1 MAALF
6 AKPVRLSLTNF
17 VIFLNL
23 LCLTATASTIER
35 PRSFATKLIHRDSA
49 LSPYYNPNA
58 TIKDHAMHTLKTSV
72 ARLAYLGA
80 KSNVFVTDD
89 TRAGL
94 VAEDNGAQF
103 MASFSIGEPLV
114 PQLLTIDTG
123 SNLLWV
129 QCLPCTKCFEQASPI
144 FDPSKSSTYTTLHCN
159 SPYCTISPS
168 DKCDPSNN
176 CKFSHKYLDGTD
188 VAGLLGTE
196 KVTLDTSDE
205 GISPVTNVV
214 FGCAHDNDGYNGQ
227 PSGILG
233 LGPSNI
239 SLATQLG
246 SKFSYCIG
254 NMKDPK
260 YPHNQLILGDGAK
273 IEGLSTP
280 LEVYNDLYYLTLEGI
295 SLSERRLEIDP
306 EIFKRT
312 PSGTGG
318 TVIDSGTT
326 LSFLAKGAYDV
337 LRAEV
342 QKLMDGK
349 LEKVE
354 EPDIPSALCYKGI
367 ISQDLV
373 GFPDVVL
380 NFADGAELGLDIE
393 SLFQEYGQNEL
404 CMALQESPV
413 GNDLN
418 VVGIMAQ
425 QFYNVAYDLAANKV
439 YFQRIDCE
447 LLDD

>member
-1 MAALF
+1 M
-6 AKPVRLSLTNF
+6 
-17 VIFLNL
+17 
-23 LCLTATASTIER
+23 
-35 PRSFATKLIHRDSA
+35 
-49 LSPYYNPNA
+49 
-58 TIKDHAMHTLKTSV
+58 
-72 ARLAYLGA
+72 
-80 KSNVFVTDD
+80 
-89 TRAGL
+89 
-94 VAEDNGAQF
+94 
-103 MASFSIGEPLV
+103 
-114 PQLLTIDTG
+114 
-123 SNLLWV
+123 
-129 QCLPCTKCFEQASPI
+129 
-144 FDPSKSSTYTTLHCN
+144 
-159 SPYCTISPS
+159 
-168 DKCDPSNN
+168 
-176 CKFSHKYLDGTD
+176 
-188 VAGLLGTE
+188 
-196 KVTLDTSDE
+196 SDE
-205 GISPVTNVV
+205 GISPVANVV

-254 NMKDPK
+254 SIKDPK

-280 LEVYNDLYYLTLEGI
+280 LEVYNDLYYLTLGGI

-318 TVIDSGTT
+318 TVFDSGTT
-326 LSFLAKGAYDV
+326 LSFLAK
-337 LRAEV
+337 
-342 QKLMDGK
+342 DG
-349 LEKVE
+349 
-354 EPDIPSALCYKGI
+354 D
-367 ISQDLV
+367 
-373 GFPDVVL
+373 
-380 NFADGAELGLDIE
+380 ELGLDIE
-393 SLFQEYGQNEL
+393 SLFQEYGQNEF
-404 CMALQESPV
+404 CMALQDSPV